1 MVHEESSIEV
11 DISLG
16 ALPFERDLIN
26 RAGTVSI
33 GGLDVRMAS
42 VEDLVV
48 LKLVAGRPHD
58 LGDVDQLVKINPD
71 LDRGYV
77 RALVTQFAHLLE
89 IPEIVD
95 SMDRLL

>member
-1 MVHEESSIEV
+1 
-11 DISLG
+11 
-16 ALPFERDLIN
+16 
-26 RAGTVSI
+26 
-33 GGLDVRMAS
+33 
-42 VEDLVV
+42 VV
-48 LKLVAGRPHD
+48 LKLIAGRPHD

-89 IPEIVD
+89 VQEIMD